1 MNIYYISLGSFCYPK
16 IIIRETNRQLL
27 ESLPFDFNS
36 SPHLLGIVDILKEL
50 HEFKKYEIELNEILE
65 IYNEDELSISEKN
78 MYLVHFFKKSNLIKD
93 IEKFPV
99 KANDYLK
106 KEIIDEVKEKFNKRF
121 ERLLNIMNNPNNLL
135 CFLRIEN
142 YKNYGWK
149 YELKELTKVLSLF
162 KNPNKYLIYSQE
174 LIDDNLHHKFNYEY
188 NIPILFYKYYFYD
201 LEIINNK
208 EHFIGLFKYFE
219 NIVNGSNSVNI
230 INNGIIE
237 KYYLD
242 FEKSFIFKLKNINF
256 FSIFFMDNDI
266 LYINN
271 VINGYDKYIKKD
283 NIFEKVEN

>member
-16 IIIRETNRQLL
+16 IIIRETKRQLL

-36 SPHLLGIVDILKEL
+36 SPHLLGIVNILKEL
-50 HEFKKYEIELNEILE
+50 HESSKYEIELNEILE
-65 IYNEDELSISEKN
+65 IYNENELSISEKN
-78 MYLVHFFKKSNLIKD
+78 MYLVHFFKKSDLIKN

-106 KEIIDEVKEKFNKRF
+106 KDIIDEVKEKFNKRF

-162 KNPNKYLIYSQE
+162 KNPNKYLIYTQE
-174 LIDDNLHHKFNYEY
+174 LINDNLHHKLNYEY
-188 NIPILFYKYYFYD
+188 DIPVLFYKYYFYD

-208 EHFIGLFKYFE
+208 EHFIDLFKYFE
-219 NIVNGSNSVNI
+219 NLVDSNNSVNI
-230 INNGIIE
+230 KNNDIIE

-256 FSIFFMDNDI
+256 FSVFFMENDI

-271 VINGYDKYIKKD
+271 VITGYDKYIKKD